1 MLDRNFIG
9 YEFNSSEMTIP
20 RWKITQFANA
30 IREKNPIYYDLKA
43 ARAQGYKDLPVPP
56 TFFTRMMYSGE
67 KNFYATLGIDFKNL
81 LDGGKEFRYHS
92 QCVAGDTI
100 IYQTRVENIIEKE
113 GKRGKMD
120 IVTAITRGKNKESN
134 EKVFDVT
141 NTLIVFH

>member
-9 YEFNSSEMTIP
+9 YEFEPSEVTVN
-20 RWKITQFANA
+20 RWKLTQFANA
-30 IREKNPIYYDLKA
+30 IRDSNPIYYDLNQAK
-43 ARAQGYKDLPVPP
+43 AQGYKDLPVPP
-56 TFFTRMMYSGE
+56 TFFARMLYSGE

-92 QCVAGDTI
+92 QCVAGDTL
-100 IYQTRVENIIEKE
+100 IYQTTVENIVEQE

-120 IVTAITRGKNKESN
+120 IVTAITKGKKRDTN
-134 EKVFDVT
+134 EKVFEAI